1 MLRALY
7 TAATGMQAQQINI
20 DTIAN
25 NIANVNTTGFKQGRA
40 EFQDLLYQNI
50 RPAGTASSTFHRLS
64 GRTCSLVWVP
74 ARSQPTGIYS
84 QGDFRQTGNPLDLVI
99 EGKGFLPGAPAQ
111 RRNRVHARRLLPSE
125 RRRRDGRQPME
136 IRWSRRSRFQPTL
149 RTIVIGKDGTVSVT
163 QAGRARRNR
172 SARSRSPTFRIRPG
186 LNAIGRQP
194 LFGFDAL
201 PATRLPDPWRKRSRT
216 INQGF
221 LEQSNV
227 NVVEEM
233 VNMIIAQRA
242 YEVNSKAVRVA
253 DDMLSQ
259 INNLVR

>member
-50 RPAGTASSTFHRLS
+50 RPAGTASSSSTEYPVGLQLGLGTRPVATD
-64 GRTCSLVWVP
+64 R
-74 ARSQPTGIYS
+74 IYR
-84 QGDFRQTGNPLDLVI
+84 QGDFKQTGNPFDLVV
-99 EGKGFLPGAPAQ
+99 EGKGFFQ
-111 RRNRVHARRLLPSE
+111 VRMPSGE
-125 RRRRDGRQPME
+125 LAYTRDGSFHLNAEGAVVTADGNPLEPQITIPADAQE
-136 IRWSRRSRFQPTL
+136 
-149 RTIVIGKDGTVSVT
+149 IVIGSDGTVSVT
-163 QAGRARRNR
+163 QAGQTAAQQVGTIQIANFQN
-172 SARSRSPTFRIRPG
+172 PGG
-186 LNAIGRQP
+186 LNGIGRNLLLP
-194 LFGFDAL
+194 TSASGDATAGNPGENGL
-201 PATRLPDPWRKRSRT
+201 GR

-221 LEQSNV
+221 LESSNV

-233 VNMIIAQRA
+233 VNMIVAQRA
-242 YEVNSKAVRVA
+242 YEVNSRAVRVA

>member
-50 RPAGTASSTFHRLS
+50 RPAGTASSSSTSYPVGLQLGLGTRPVATD
-64 GRTCSLVWVP
+64 R
-74 ARSQPTGIYS
+74 IYR
-84 QGDFRQTGNPLDLVI
+84 QGDFRQTENPLDLVV
-99 EGKGFLPGAPAQ
+99 EGKGFFQ
-111 RRNRVHARRLLPSE
+111 VRMPSGE
-125 RRRRDGRQPME
+125 LAYTRDGSFHVSGQGAVVTADGNPLE
-136 IRWSRRSRFQPTL
+136 PQITIPADAQE
-149 RTIVIGKDGTVSVT
+149 IVIGTDGTVSVT
-163 QAGRARRNR
+163 QAGQ
-172 SARSRSPTFRIRPG
+172 SAAQQVGTVQLANFQNPSG
-186 LNAIGRQP
+186 LNAMGRN
-194 LFGFDAL
+194 LFLPTGASGDAKAGSPGQNGL
-201 PATRLPDPWRKRSRT
+201 GR

-233 VNMIIAQRA
+233 VNMIVAQRA

>member
-7 TAATGMQAQQINI
+7 TAATGMQAQQVNI

-50 RPAGTASSTFHRLS
+50 RPAGTASSSSTTYPVGLQLGLGTRPVATD
-64 GRTCSLVWVP
+64 R
-74 ARSQPTGIYS
+74 IYR
-84 QGDFRQTGNPLDLVI
+84 QGDFKQTGNPLDLVI
-99 EGKGFLPGAPAQ
+99 EGKGFFQVRTANG
-111 RRNRVHARRLLPSE
+111 E
-125 RRRRDGRQPME
+125 TGYTRDGSFHMNAEGALVTSSGNPVEPQITIPPDAQE
-136 IRWSRRSRFQPTL
+136 
-149 RTIVIGKDGTVSVT
+149 IVIGTDGTVSVT
-163 QAGRARRNR
+163 QAGQQAAQQVG
-172 SARSRSPTFRIRPG
+172 SIQIATFQNPAG
-186 LNAIGRQP
+186 LNAIGGN
-194 LFGFDAL
+194 LFMPTSASGDAITGAPGENGL
-201 PATRLPDPWRKRSRT
+201 GHV
-216 INQGF
+216 NQGF

-227 NVVEEM
+227 SVVEEM

-242 YEVNSKAVRVA
+242 YEVNSRAVRVA

>member
-1 MLRALY
+1 VLRALY
-7 TAATGMQAQQINI
+7 TAATGMEAQQINI

-25 NIANVNTTGFKQGRA
+25 NIANVNTTGFKQARA

-50 RPAGTASSTFHRLS
+50 RPAGTAASTS
-64 GRTCSLVWVP
+64 TEY
-74 ARSQPTGIYS
+74 PTGLQVGLGSRPVATSRIYR

-99 EGKGFLPGAPAQ
+99 EGKGFFQ
-111 RRNRVHARRLLPSE
+111 VKLPSGE
-125 RRRRDGRQPME
+125 TAYTRDGSLHLNKDGTLVTADGDPLEPQ
-136 IRWSRRSRFQPTL
+136 ITIPTDAQE
-149 RTIVIGKDGTVSVT
+149 IVIGSDGTVSIT
-163 QAGRARRNR
+163 QAGQSTAQQVGTLQIASFQNPSGLSGVGRNLLMATTA
-172 SARSRSPTFRIRPG
+172 SGDAVPG
-186 LNAIGRQP
+186 NPGENGLGR
-194 LFGFDAL
+194 
-201 PATRLPDPWRKRSRT
+201 

-242 YEVNSKAVRVA
+242 YEVNSRAVRVA

>member
-50 RPAGTASSTFHRLS
+50 RPAGTSSSSTTTFPVGLQLGLGTRPVATDRLF
-64 GRTCSLVWVP
+64 
-74 ARSQPTGIYS
+74 S
-84 QGDFRQTGNPLDLVI
+84 QGDMKKTENALDLVI
-99 EGKGFLPGAPAQ
+99 EGKGFFQVRLPNGE
-111 RRNRVHARRLLPSE
+111 LGYT
-125 RRRRDGRQPME
+125 RDGSLHKNGDGILCTADGNPLE
-136 IRWSRRSRFQPTL
+136 PTI
-149 RTIVIGKDGTVSVT
+149 TIPADADTITIGKDGTVSVT
-163 QAGRARRNR
+163 AAG
-172 SARSRSPTFRIRPG
+172 SATSQTIGTIQLANFQNPAG
-186 LNAIGRQP
+186 LNAMGGNT
-194 LFGFDAL
+194 FTASAASG
-201 PATRLPDPWRKRSRT
+201 DPIT
-216 INQGF
+216 GNPGENGLGHVNQGF

-227 NVVEEM
+227 SVVEEM
-233 VNMIIAQRA
+233 VNMIVAQRA
-242 YEVNSKAVRVA
+242 YEVNSKAVRIA

>member
-50 RPAGTASSTFHRLS
+50 RPAGTPASSSTEYPVGLQLGLGTRPVATT
-64 GRTCSLVWVP
+64 R
-74 ARSQPTGIYS
+74 IYT
-84 QGDFRQTGNPLDLVI
+84 QGDLRQTGNPLDLVI
-99 EGKGFLPGAPAQ
+99 QGQGFFQ
-111 RRNRVHARRLLPSE
+111 VRLPSGE
-125 RRRRDGRQPME
+125 TAYTRDGA
-136 IRWSRRSRFQPTL
+136 FQVNATGVIVTADGNPVEPQITIPTGAQS
-149 RTIVIGKDGTVSVT
+149 IVIGTDGTVSVT
-163 QAGRARRNR
+163 QAGQNTSQQVGTIQLANFQNPSGLTAVGGNLLVAT
-172 SARSRSPTFRIRPG
+172 SASGQPVTGNAGENG
-186 LNAIGRQP
+186 LG
-194 LFGFDAL
+194 
-201 PATRLPDPWRKRSRT
+201 SVS
-216 INQGF
+216 QGF

-227 NVVEEM
+227 SVVDEM

-242 YEVNSKAVRVA
+242 YEVNSRAVRVA

-259 INNLVR
+259 INNLSR

>member
-1 MLRALY
+1 MA
-7 TAATGMQAQQINI
+7 AQQVNI

-40 EFQDLLYQNI
+40 EFQDLLYQNM
-50 RPAGTASSTFHRLS
+50 RPAGAPASASTEYPVGLQLGLGTRPVATT
-64 GRTCSLVWVP
+64 R
-74 ARSQPTGIYS
+74 IYT

-99 EGKGFLPGAPAQ
+99 QGKGFFQ
-111 RRNRVHARRLLPSE
+111 VRLPSGE
-125 RRRRDGRQPME
+125 TAYTRDGSFHVNNTGALVTADGNPVEPQITIPADAQE
-136 IRWSRRSRFQPTL
+136 
-149 RTIVIGKDGTVSVT
+149 IVIGNDGTVSVT
-163 QAGRARRNR
+163 QAGQ
-172 SARSRSPTFRIRPG
+172 SASQQVGTIQIANFQNPSG
-186 LNAIGRQP
+186 LNAIGGNLLTTTTASGQP
-194 LFGFDAL
+194 VTGNPGQTGLG
-201 PATRLPDPWRKRSRT
+201 S

-227 NVVEEM
+227 SVVDEM

-259 INNLVR
+259 INNLSR